1 MVKWVGLGYEDNTY
15 ESEETVFSLEGGPK
29 SVELYH
35 TQIDE
40 IERREELIQ
49 KRNTKRSD
57 VTYFKESDSTR
68 TRKSKKK
75 VIDLIQDEM
84 EEEKKETE
92 EEKNSEQATF
102 RTVYKQQP
110 EFLSGDLFSFQMT
123 GLNFLHSAWEL
134 GRNVILGDEM
144 GLGKTYVII

>member
-15 ESEETVFSLEGGPK
+15 ESEETVFKLEGGPK
-29 SVELYH
+29 SVELYRTH
-35 TQIDE
+35 VDE
-40 IERREELIQ
+40 IERHEELIQ
-49 KRNTKRSD
+49 KRKTKRSD
-57 VTYFKESDSTR
+57 VAYFKVSESAR

-75 VIDLIQDEM
+75 VIDLIQDDM
-84 EEEKKETE
+84 EEEKKETD
-92 EEKNSEQATF
+92 EKNSEQATF

-123 GLNFLHSAWEL
+123 GLNFLHSAWESQT
-134 GRNVILGDEM
+134 NVILGDEM